1 MLAFVGLL
9 IPILEYPLPQEAF
22 LQFKA
27 CTINACEEKVIP
39 FDADN
44 EVSCQMIGWQRVVVW
59 QTEHPGYKVK
69 WPFRCLKRMERD
81 T

>member
-1 MLAFVGLL
+1 MLATLVALL
-9 IPILEYPLPQEAF
+9 LAGEYPQPQEAF
-22 LQFKA
+22 LSFKA
-27 CTINACEEKVIP
+27 CTVNSCEEKVLP
-39 FDADN
+39 FEADN

-59 QTEHPGYKVK
+59 QTEHPGYTVK